1 VGERNRGSSQLQEKE
16 QIVAERIIRQL
27 FDDLDQTEIPDGKG
41 GSVEFA
47 LRGTTYTIDL
57 TDANIAKLDKA
68 FAPFVKAAV
77 AAKESPRQTRR
88 RELDGNRPSMGSG
101 ERSRRERARPNSC
114 RSQRG
119 VRRRP
124 QAREV
129 DACREV
135 PLGDAPALTSGTCC
149 QRQLSRTTRVNS
161 IDAGRP

>member
-1 VGERNRGSSQLQEKE
+1 MGERNRGSSQLQEKE

-77 AAKESPRQTRR
+77 TAKESSAPRAKSDRSKPAPVGTNRR
-88 RELDGNRPSMGSG
+88 GK
-101 ERSRRERARPNSC
+101 RRANHVGASSTATVRAWAAENGHDVSA
-114 RSQRG
+114 RG
-119 VRRRP
+119 RIPAAVSE
-124 QAREV
+124 AY
-129 DACREV
+129 DA
-135 PLGDAPALTSGTCC
+135 AHKPAK
-149 QRQLSRTTRVNS
+149 
-161 IDAGRP
+161 